1 MESVIIISNIQL
13 NSARSST
20 NYKSINS
27 QNEIQQNF
35 IRSKSALKEIDGSIL
50 SNFNNKKYSNLFVNP
65 YDFTEHY
72 EIRGLELPD
81 DELVSY
87 LKEISF
93 EMNLISKSKEI
104 YRLGVS
110 WFSNFLFHSCT
121 FNQTNLSNKD
131 RYFPPYN

>member
-1 MESVIIISNIQL
+1 MKIIAILFVIIVIAVVIVQVYFVFGQRNIE
-13 NSARSST
+13 T
-20 NYKSINS
+20 YPYEVK
-27 QNEIQQNF
+27 
-35 IRSKSALKEIDGSIL
+35 
-50 SNFNNKKYSNLFVNP
+50 KKY
-65 YDFTEHY
+65 EHF

-81 DELVSY
+81 DELVEY

-121 FNQTNLSNKD
+121 FNQTNLTNKE